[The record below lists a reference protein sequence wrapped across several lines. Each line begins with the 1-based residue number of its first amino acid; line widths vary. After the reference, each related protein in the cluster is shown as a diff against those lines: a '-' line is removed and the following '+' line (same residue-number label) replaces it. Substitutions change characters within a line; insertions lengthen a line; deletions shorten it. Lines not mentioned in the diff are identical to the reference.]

1 MASTIITTSR
11 ITPLAGLLLAS
22 GIGIAPGR
30 RPDPAAN
37 SNARIHQARAL

>member
-11 ITPLAGLLLAS
+11 ITPFAGLLLAS
-22 GIGIAPGR
+22 GIAIAPGR

-37 SNARIHQARAL
+37 TNARVHEARAL